1 MWPSPATASGDWRGA
16 PAFPTTA
23 WSATLLRPGT
33 GALRQI
39 VAFWTPAT
47 ANGRSNPK
55 KRDFDRFRPVF
66 GAFWCAGASETPV
79 RIIFIREKVALSRIK
94 MTFSRYRATFFR
106 DRATLT
112 RDRGACFRD
121 RVTIFRVRLAL
132 IRVRASFSRDG
143 GLLRRR
149 GISSAVCRDGW
160 NVANQSGKSP
170 KSAVSNGAVMG
181 QGRNPTKCGLAVP
194 LRSV

>member
-1 MWPSPATASGDWRGA
+1 
-16 PAFPTTA
+16 
-23 WSATLLRPGT
+23 LLRPGT

-121 RVTIFRVRLAL
+121 
-132 IRVRASFSRDG
+132 G